1 MSGTVYLVGAGCGN
15 PDLIT
20 WKGLR
25 LLRAC
30 DAVLYDDLSSPKLL
44 EETRTD
50 CERLFVGKRY
60 GRHSMPQA
68 EINALLVA
76 KAKEGKMV
84 VRLKGGDPF
93 VFGRG
98 GEEVLALQAA
108 GIPYEVVSG
117 VSSAVAVPAAAG
129 IPVTHRRLARSFH
142 VITGHTAADGAETLT
157 EQIDTL
163 AKLEGT
169 LVFLMGLHHL
179 EEITNG
185 LLQGGK
191 PADTPAAV
199 ISEGTTPKQRVVRAK
214 LCNLA
219 AETRKANLAAPAVI
233 VIGETAG
240 MQLSGTIE
248 YPLYGVKIGV
258 TGTKSITKKLRNR
271 LEELGAAVTELD
283 YATLVPDW
291 ENEALE
297 QALQGIAAYTWAV
310 FTSPNGVEI
319 FFQALQKRKI
329 DIRTLAQLRFA
340 VIGTG
345 TAAALEKRGIY
356 PAFLPK
362 TYEVESLARGLCSV
376 VGADEKILILR
387 AAQGSPVLTE
397 ILAKAKKQYT
407 DVKLYDIAI
416 DAEKRRFAHEAAK
429 EMDFITFASGSGVRG
444 FFAQG
449 GTMPQGTTAVCIGT
463 STAKTLASYGDFPV
477 LTAQTFNVDGIIEV
491 ISEEASK
498 TKTTEKE
505 TDK

>member
-76 KAKEGKMV
+76 KAQEGKMV

-129 IPVTHRRLARSFH
+129 IPVTHRKTARSFH

-157 EQIDTL
+157 EQSETL

-185 LLQGGK
+185 LLQSGK

-199 ISEGTTPKQRVVRAK
+199 ISGGTTPKQRVVRAK

-319 FFQALQKRKI
+319 FFQALQKRRI

-362 TYEVESLARGLCSV
+362 TYEVESLAKGLCSV

-477 LTAQTFNVDGIIEV
+477 LTAQTFNVDGIIEA
-491 ISEEASK
+491 ILEEVSK